1 MRMKLA
7 AAALLIAQCLSACG
21 PNVSHGGHGGQGG
34 IDFGQQGRNGGP
46 SDADFEQAIQARHPG
61 HPIVAAK
68 LDQCHQG
75 EGNAVQCGFC
85 FVAVG
90 LLYSNDTIDRGA
102 YLAAVR
108 RSGTVT
114 FTQTAAASQPNGEH
128 ARNRGET
135 WVASSIRHD
144 ASVASAPLSNDLMS
158 RAGHH
163 RRPGVGTFV
172 KWMFHRPTSLGRF
185 GEVNAPVARSFATD
199 EDLRS
204 DAADLVGACGRENG
218 QWAGRPAP
226 AATPAHST

>member
-7 AAALLIAQCLSACG
+7 VAALLIAQCLSACG
-21 PNVSHGGHGGQGG
+21 PNVSRNGSGYVDH
-34 IDFGQQGRNGGP
+34 GRNGGGP

-61 HPIVAAK
+61 HPIVAAR
-68 LDQCHQG
+68 LDECHDATA
-75 EGNAVQCGFC
+75 EGNSVQQCGFC

-90 LLYSNDTIDRGA
+90 LLFSNDTIDHGA

-108 RSGTVT
+108 RSGSVT
-114 FTQTAAASQPNGEH
+114 FTRAAPASERSEH
-128 ARNRGET
+128 ARNEGEA
-135 WVASSIRHD
+135 WVASNIRHD
-144 ASVASAPLSNDLMS
+144 ASMESAPLSNDLMT

-172 KWMFHRPTSLGRF
+172 KWMFQRPTSLGRL
-185 GEVNAPVARSFATD
+185 GEVAAPVARSFATD

-204 DAADLVGACGRENG
+204 EAADLVGACERENG

-226 AATPAHST
+226 AAPGHST